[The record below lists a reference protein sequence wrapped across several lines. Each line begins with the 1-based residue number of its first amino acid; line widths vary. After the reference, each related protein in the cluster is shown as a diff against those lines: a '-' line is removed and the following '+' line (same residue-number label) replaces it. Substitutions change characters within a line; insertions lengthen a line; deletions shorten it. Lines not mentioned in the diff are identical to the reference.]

1 MVEHFLIN
9 FSETHRIFIYLI
21 IFFGMFVEG
30 EIILILTG
38 ILIRGR
44 HGIHF
49 LDAFLVAFAAVIL
62 HDITYWYIGKRLL
75 KTQDKKFLFFNLEKA
90 KAFLDKI
97 GKVNYLHIFISK
109 FGFSINRFTLIASG
123 YFKMPLKKIIKYSI
137 PADFVWTLIM
147 ISLGFWFAY
156 STAILR
162 KDLKIFAISVTILLV
177 VVIAVENLVQ
187 KAIREKEEVE
197 K

>member
-9 FSETHRIFIYLI
+9 FSETHRILIYLI

-30 EIILILTG
+30 EIILILAG

-49 LDAFLVAFAAVIL
+49 LDAFIVAFVAVMI
-62 HDITYWYIGKRLL
+62 HDILYWLIGNWLS
-75 KTQDKKFLFFNLEKA
+75 KTQSKKFLFFNL
-90 KAFLDKI
+90 DKV
-97 GKVNYLHIFISK
+97 KVFFDKFKKVSHVHIFISK
-109 FGFSINRFTLIASG
+109 FGYSINRFTLVASG
-123 YFKMPLKKIIKYSI
+123 YLEMPLKKFIKYSI
-137 PADFVWTLIM
+137 PADFIWALVL
-147 ISLGFWFAY
+147 ISLGFWFAD

-177 VVIAVENLVQ
+177 AVIIIENLVQ
-187 KAIREKEEVE
+187 KAIKEKEGFE